1 MMEERKYNSKHSG
14 VHEVRRYEAS
24 GGGTEGNE
32 VPGELLRQ
40 LSKFKTKSTMLVLHD
55 MMYFNNLIPFR
66 QRTESD

>member
-1 MMEERKYNSKHSG
+1 MMDKRKYKSKHSG

-40 LSKFKTKSTMLVLHD
+40 ISKFMKIKVLC
-55 MMYFNNLIPFR
+55 
-66 QRTESD
+66 